1 MHEVTLAIH
10 GNRSGYSQYWIDYC
24 RRKNV
29 PHKVVNCYDNDIVEQ
44 VRDCSALLWHYSH
57 SDPRDVVIARQIL
70 FAHEHAGIKVFPDF
84 RTAWHFDDK
93 VGQKYLF
100 EALDLP
106 RMRSY
111 VFVELGPALEWA
123 KKAEYPKVLKL
134 RHGAS
139 SSCVRL
145 VRSERQARRI
155 IKRAFW
161 RGYPVYSPWWNLKE
175 RFNKAKLGT
184 SDAVHVAKGFGRF
197 LYPPRFS
204 RILGPQN
211 GYVLFQDFAP
221 GNDSDVRI
229 VVIGDKAFGARRWVR
244 PGDFRA
250 SGSGR
255 ISYEPDL
262 IDVEYV
268 ALAFQLVERL
278 SCRCLAFDFVRKQDG
293 SLAVI
298 EVSYGFGWKGN
309 SPGYWDSSLQWHVT
323 DFRPEEWMIDL
334 VLESVNEG
342 SMTPG
347 PKRPFESGRP
357 TSDGGQRRICNSDY

>member
-1 MHEVTLAIH
+1 MRDVMLAIH
-10 GNRSGYSQYWIDYC
+10 NSTSGFGPYWIDYC
-24 RRKNV
+24 RRKDI
-29 PHKVVNCYDNDIVEQ
+29 PHKVVDFYDNDIVEQ

-70 FAHEHAGIKVFPDF
+70 FALEHAGFKVFPDF
-84 RTAWHFDDK
+84 RMAWHFDDK

-100 EALDLP
+100 ETLGIPSLP
-106 RMRSY
+106 MY
-111 VFVELGPALEWA
+111 VFLDRSVALEWA
-123 KKAEYPKVLKL
+123 ANTDFPKVFKL

-139 SSCVRL
+139 SSCVQL
-145 VRSERQARRI
+145 VRNEGEARRL
-155 IKRAFW
+155 IKQAFR
-161 RGYPVYSPWWNLKE
+161 RGLSVYNPWDNLKD
-175 RFNKAKLGT
+175 RLDKWGLGT
-184 SDAVHVAKGFGRF
+184 YGIVDLIKGIGRF
-197 LYPPRFS
+197 IYPPRFS
-204 RILGPQN
+204 RVLGRQI
-211 GYVLFQDFAP
+211 GYVFFQDFAS

-229 VVIGDKAFGARRWVR
+229 VVIGDKAFGGRRWVR

-268 ALAFQLVERL
+268 ALAFQLAERL
-278 SCRCLAFDFVRKQDG
+278 GCRCLAFDFVRKQDD

-309 SPGYWDSSLQWHVT
+309 SPGYWDSSLQWHAR
-323 DFRPEEWMIDL
+323 DYRPEEWMVDQ

-342 SMTPG
+342 SMAA
-347 PKRPFESGRP
+347 RP
-357 TSDGGQRRICNSDY
+357 

>member
-1 MHEVTLAIH
+1 M
-10 GNRSGYSQYWIDYC
+10 
-24 RRKNV
+24 

-44 VRDCSALLWHYSH
+44 VRGCSALLWHYSQ
-57 SDPRDVVIARQIL
+57 SDPRDVIIARQIL

-100 EALDLP
+100 EALDIP

-111 VFVELGPALEWA
+111 VFVESGPALEWA
-123 KKAEYPKVLKL
+123 AKAEYPKVFKL

-161 RGYPVYSPWWNLKE
+161 RGFPVYSPWKNLKE
-175 RFNKAKLGT
+175 RFYRARLGVFDT
-184 SDAVHVAKGFGRF
+184 VDIAKGFGRLLF
-197 LYPPRFS
+197 PPNFS
-204 RILGPQN
+204 RVLGPQR
-211 GYVLFQDFAP
+211 GYVLFQDYAP

-229 VVIGDKAFGARRWVR
+229 NVVGDKAFGVRRWVR

-255 ISYEPDL
+255 GSFEPEH
-262 IDVEYV
+262 IDIEYV
-268 ALAFQLVERL
+268 ALAFQLAERL
-278 SCRCLAFDFVRKQDG
+278 GCPCLAFDFVRKEDN

-298 EVSYGFGWKGN
+298 EVSYGFGWFGK
-309 SPGYWDSSLQWHVT
+309 SPGYWDKDLNWNAVPYLPQ
-323 DFRPEEWMIDL
+323 EWMVDL
-334 VLESVNEG
+334 VLESVSEG
-342 SMTPG
+342 SIIG
-347 PKRPFESGRP
+347 EQWRGR
-357 TSDGGQRRICNSDY
+357 NSDD

>member
-1 MHEVTLAIH
+1 VTLAIH
-10 GNRSGYSQYWIDYC
+10 GSGSGYSQYWIDYC

-29 PHKVVNCYDNDIVEQ
+29 PHKIVNCYDNDIVEQ
-44 VRDCSALLWHYSH
+44 VRDCSALLWHSSH
-57 SDPRDVVIARQIL
+57 SDPRDVIIARQIL
-70 FAHEHAGIKVFPDF
+70 FAHEHAGLKVFPDF
-84 RTAWHFDDK
+84 HMAWHFDDK

-100 EALDLP
+100 EALDIP
-106 RMRSY
+106 RMRTY

-123 KKAEYPKVLKL
+123 TRTDYPKVFKL

-139 SSCVRL
+139 SSGVRL

-161 RGYPVYSPWWNLKE
+161 RGFSVYSPWVNLKE
-175 RFNKAKLGT
+175 RYYAARLGT
-184 SDAVHVAKGFGRF
+184 SDTVDVAKGFGRF

-204 RILGPQN
+204 RVLGRQI

-229 VVIGDKAFGARRWVR
+229 VVVGDKAFGARRWVR

-255 ISYEPDL
+255 ISYEPDQ

-268 ALAFQLVERL
+268 ALAFKLAKRL
-278 SCRCLAFDFVRKQDG
+278 GCQCLAFDFVRKQDD
-293 SLAVI
+293 SLAVT

-309 SPGYWDSSLQWHVT
+309 SSGYWDSSLQWHAR
-323 DFRPEEWMIDL
+323 DYRPEEWMVDL

-342 SMTPG
+342 SMTGG
-347 PKRPFESGRP
+347 PKRPLESGRP
-357 TSDGGQRRICNSDY
+357 TSDGGRRICNSDD